1 MISRLATTIHPRRI
15 AGQIA
20 LLVIASVMLSQ
31 VLISTAF
38 LILLPPPEEQEFERR
53 DAELAAIVGMIDA
66 IPGSPPL
73 GAVTSALAGRYP
85 WLAVSTQ
92 LPAWATAP
100 LSADDPVAARFGSR
114 PGEGVTVYRRQP
126 APDVAGHGNGGDYAL
141 RLDNGVVLTASGMPE
156 PLPPGPPIAARLLV
170 MLGFLAPVLVLLTF
184 WAVTAVTAP
193 LRRFADAAESFDVNR
208 QHEPLPEQGPEE
220 IRSAAR
226 AFNRMRDRI
235 KELIDERTQMLL
247 AVSHDLR
254 TPITRL
260 RLRTEF
266 IEDETARA
274 QMERDLDQV
283 NAMLGSALSLIRD
296 ERTEVALSTIDVAS
310 ISQTV
315 TDEFAELGHDVSYV
329 GPDRLVCLGRLDDMH
344 RVLTNLVDNAVRY
357 AGTVVV
363 RLRYGD
369 NGGIVLTVED
379 DGPGIPSDRRE
390 AALKPFVRVEDERPV
405 RSGQGFGLGLAIA
418 RSLVRAQGGRLSL
431 HDNSPHGLVAR
442 IDLPQVAAHSVAAH
456 SASAQLPG
464 TGHS

>member
-1 MISRLATTIHPRRI
+1 MISDLATVIHPRRI

-20 LLVIASVMLSQ
+20 LLSIAAVVLSQ
-31 VLISTAF
+31 ILISTVF
-38 LILLPPPEEQEFERR
+38 LVLRPLPQEREFERR
-53 DAELAAIVGMIDA
+53 DAELAAIVGMVDDIA
-66 IPGSPPL
+66 AGPTL
-73 GAVTSALAGRYP
+73 GAVTASLAGRYP
-85 WLAVSTQ
+85 WLGVSAQ
-92 LPAWATAP
+92 LPAWATVP
-100 LSADDPVAARFGSR
+100 LPPDHPAVARFGR
-114 PGEGVTVYRRQP
+114 RFGE
-126 APDVAGHGNGGDYAL
+126 DVAVYHRRDLSGTGAGDIAL
-141 RLDNGVVLTASGMPE
+141 RLANGMVLIASGIPE
-156 PLPPGPPIAARLLV
+156 MPPGPPAGVRLMV

-184 WAVTAVTAP
+184 WAVTAITAP
-193 LRRFADAAESFDVNR
+193 LRRFAEAAENFDVNR
-208 QHEPLPEQGPEE
+208 EHEPLLEQGPEE

-266 IEDETARA
+266 IEDEAART
-274 QMERDLDQV
+274 QMERDLDQI

-296 ERTEVALSTIDVAS
+296 ERTGVALSTIDIAS
-310 ISQTV
+310 LTQTV
-315 TDEFAELGHDVSYV
+315 TDEFAELGHGVSYI

-344 RVLTNLVDNAVRY
+344 RVLTNLVGNAVRH
-357 AGTVVV
+357 ARTVVV

-379 DGPGIPSDRRE
+379 DGPGIPPERRE
-390 AALKPFVRVEDERPV
+390 AALKPFVRLEDERPV

-431 HDNSPHGLVAR
+431 HDNVPHGLVAR
-442 IDLPQVAAHSVAAH
+442 IDLPQIPAHSSV
-456 SASAQLPG
+456 S
-464 TGHS
+464 GHS